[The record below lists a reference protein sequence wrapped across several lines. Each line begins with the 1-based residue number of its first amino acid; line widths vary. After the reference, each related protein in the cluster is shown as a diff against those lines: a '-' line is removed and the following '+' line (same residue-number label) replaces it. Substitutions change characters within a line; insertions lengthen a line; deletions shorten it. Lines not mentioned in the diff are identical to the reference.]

1 MRARGAGDGDGRH
14 CWRAV
19 EAGEAHGRRNRTP
32 RGVPRAP
39 CRGPSCVGGDGRG
52 GCAAREES
60 ATQTIVRVEAGSIVV
75 EADLANYTPEVKRE
89 SKKARRARQQD
100 KARGPDL
107 KNRAGK

>member
-1 MRARGAGDGDGRH
+1 M
-14 CWRAV
+14 
-19 EAGEAHGRRNRTP
+19 
-32 RGVPRAP
+32 
-39 CRGPSCVGGDGRG
+39 
-52 GCAAREES
+52 
-60 ATQTIVRVEAGSIVV
+60 RVEAGSIVV